1 MQDVLDLLL
10 SKGFSLQLR
19 HEEKE
24 VHNGFVTLLDENEV
38 QLAHA
43 PKIQI
48 MFPSHRERM
57 VESFVN
63 EAIEAYHDH
72 RLTVAG
78 SCVETV
84 EVETVETVETT
95 TPHSSSVV

>member
-84 EVETVETVETT
+84 ETVETT